1 MIELLND
8 PYYNKAVAVPGLKI
22 KMEVKKMKQ
31 QQGKINFTGF
41 IMILIVV
48 YGGYAAVK
56 LISASLSETQIRK
69 EVIDT
74 LGTMRGADFS
84 ADEGTKAV
92 RDILRRN
99 GVIFDEESG
108 SIASVTLDRQHGNL
122 TYYYKYNVEVDLL
135 FFKKKKTVE
144 LKEEM
149 KSYD

>member
-1 MIELLND
+1 
-8 PYYNKAVAVPGLKI
+8 
-22 KMEVKKMKQ
+22 MKQ
-31 QQGKINFTGF
+31 QGRVNFTGL
-41 IMILIVV
+41 IMILLIV

-84 ADEGTKAV
+84 AEDGTNAV
-92 RDILRRN
+92 KDVLMKN
-99 GVIFDEESG
+99 GVVFDEEG
-108 SIASVTLDRQHGNL
+108 GNEASVKLDRQHGNI
-122 TYYYKYNVEVDLL
+122 TFYYKYNVEVDLL

-144 LKEEM
+144 VKEDM